1 MGKQWK
7 QWDFIFLGSKI
18 LQMVT
23 AAMEL
28 KDACSMEKAMT
39 KLDNIVN
46 RRLIT
51 LPTKVHIVQAMVFPV
66 VMSGCESWTIK
77 KAEHQRSDTFELW
90 RWRRLLRVPW
100 TARRSKQSILKEI
113 NPEYLLEGLILKLK
127 LQYIGHQMPRA
138 SWHWKRPDTGKDWR
152 QKKRVAKGEMIRSHL
167 RLNGHEFEQT
177 LEDSE
182 R

>member
-1 MGKQWK
+1 MGYYYCACRGASCLPS
-7 QWDFIFLGSKI
+7 DLFLSFQI
-18 LQMVT
+18 WVLVT
-23 AAMEL
+23 
-28 KDACSMEKAMT
+28 
-39 KLDNIVN
+39 
-46 RRLIT
+46 
-51 LPTKVHIVQAMVFPV
+51 V
-66 VMSGCESWTIK
+66 VLYLVVSWTTK
-77 KAEHQRSDTFELW
+77 MAE
-90 RWRRLLRVPW
+90 RWRIDVFSLWYWIRLLRVPW
-100 TARRSKQSILKEI
+100 TARRSKQSVLKEI
-113 NPEYLLEGLILKLK
+113 SPEYSLDGLMLKLK